1 MDEIIERVLAG
12 EVDRFAEIIRHHQQD
27 IWRIAAFALRDT
39 AATEDLVQQ
48 VFVEAYLAL
57 GRFERGRDLGAWLRT
72 IARNQV
78 RKELRR
84 SGRDARKRRSYA
96 SWLDAELDAAGEGDG
111 ADPELRA
118 ALRRCREALA
128 PAAAEALER
137 RYERAQGFEQ
147 IAAALE
153 RTVAATRQL
162 LSRTRA
168 ALRQCIEKQRRM
180 VVS

>member
-78 RKELRR
+78 RNELRR
-84 SGRDARKRRSYA
+84 SGREAKRLRHYHQWLAQHLEKNEAADRHEEILREDLANCRRKLSETESLA
-96 SWLDAELDAAGEGDG
+96 LDM
-111 ADPELRA
+111 
-118 ALRRCREALA
+118 
-128 PAAAEALER
+128 
-137 RYERAQGFEQ
+137 RYEQALGFEQ
-147 IAAALE
+147 IAAALD
-153 RTVAATRQL
+153 RTVAATRQML
-162 LSRTRA
+162 FRIRI
-168 ALRQCIEKQRRM
+168 ALRQCISERR
-180 VVS
+180 SQT